1 MSVGNLS
8 LSEKYRPQ
16 RFDDFVG
23 KVEAVAYLLRQVR
36 EDRGRSVL
44 LHGPSG
50 CGKSSLGE
58 VYAAGLLCTASTER
72 PCRSAKCGSCS
83 SIRYGTHLNLKN
95 FHYGRMAD
103 EEFADQINADV
114 RAETFGNG
122 HFVVLINRANLLSE
136 RAFDILHDQMKR
148 PYERVTFILCADGL
162 NAVPREVASLFYPLR
177 VKPPGFAEAAEY
189 LKRVCELEGISIDAE
204 GVEILADF
212 GRSRSKGWRLTLSC
226 SLSNAIKRR
235 HAY

>member
-1 MSVGNLS
+1 MSADNLS
-8 LSEKYRPQ
+8 LSEKYRPE

-23 KVEAVAYLLRQVR
+23 NVEAVAYLAKQVK
-36 EDRGRSVL
+36 DGHGRSVL

-83 SIRYGTHLNLKN
+83 SIRYGTNLNLKR
-95 FHYGRMAD
+95 FHYGRIAD

-122 HFVVLINRANLLSE
+122 HFVVLINRADLLS
-136 RAFDILHDQMKR
+136 D
-148 PYERVTFILCADGL
+148 
-162 NAVPREVASLFYPLR
+162 
-177 VKPPGFAEAAEY
+177 
-189 LKRVCELEGISIDAE
+189 
-204 GVEILADF
+204 
-212 GRSRSKGWRLTLSC
+212 
-226 SLSNAIKRR
+226 
-235 HAY
+235 